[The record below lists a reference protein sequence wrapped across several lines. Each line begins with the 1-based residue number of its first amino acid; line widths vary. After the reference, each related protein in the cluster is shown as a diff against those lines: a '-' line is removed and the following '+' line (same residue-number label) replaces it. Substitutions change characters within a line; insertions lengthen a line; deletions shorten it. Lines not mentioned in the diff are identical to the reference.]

1 MKIKQYAKSV
11 WEKLA
16 VGGSVLIAA
25 SRSGQN
31 PESVEKC
38 ILYSGS
44 DANRGHCG
52 PDGYFSPI
60 LDPIQEYYKRRSFK
74 AINLSYP
81 LSYYHSSEVRGGAI
95 LLNRRAI
102 AIILIELVEKIAL
115 GNGIAAQRK
124 SNRRVLLLK
133 NMLSIL
139 KPNLIFAFQA
149 TQELCKAAH
158 ELDIAVVEPMHGM
171 NLSPK
176 DEIFKNT
183 IFGIAPVALPD
194 AYLAYD
200 DRTQVTLSE
209 LIDDRE
215 ITVFRMPHPW
225 HVECQNIDSLL
236 LDVKWSSIL
245 FSSTKPVKIL
255 VALQWGY
262 AGERD
267 SLSNIIPNGILHPS
281 IEQAIVEN
289 PDVLWLLRMHP
300 VQIKARGYK
309 AHRDYVQSLTER
321 HPNVE
326 WQDATELPLPTIL
339 AHVQGHITMTSGTA
353 GEAAIFG
360 VPSLLL
366 CPTLKPGGAHSGW
379 FTELAKEGVVEFGEL
394 ESGYITKWILRLS
407 TDKDKSQQKDWKLER
422 DKFAMTLDKV
432 LEIYG
437 SDSKRRTTL
446 LRN

>member
-1 MKIKQYAKSV
+1 MNIKQYAKSF

-16 VGGSVLIAA
+16 IGGSVLIAA
-25 SRSGQN
+25 SRSGKSA
-31 PESVEKC
+31 EFDKKC

-44 DANRGHCG
+44 DANRGHYG

-60 LDPIQEYYKRRSFK
+60 LDPIQEHYKRQSYK
-74 AINLSYP
+74 AINLSFP

-102 AIILIELVEKIAL
+102 VIILIELVEKLVL
-115 GNGIAAQRK
+115 GKSIAAQRK
-124 SNRRVLLLK
+124 SRRRVLLLK

-149 TQELCKAAH
+149 TQELCNAAH

-176 DEIFKNT
+176 DEIFRNT
-183 IFGIAPVALPD
+183 IFGIASKALPD

-200 DRTQVTLSE
+200 DRTQATLTE
-209 LIDDRE
+209 LIGDRE
-215 ITVFRMPHPW
+215 IAVFRMPHPW
-225 HVECQNIDSLL
+225 HVECQNTDSLL
-236 LDVKWSSIL
+236 FDGKRSSIL
-245 FSSTKPVKIL
+245 FSSAKPIKIL

-262 AGERD
+262 GGERD

-281 IEQAIVEN
+281 VEQAIIEN

-309 AHRDYVQSLTER
+309 SHRDYVQSLSER

-326 WQDATELPLPTIL
+326 WQDATALPLPTLL
-339 AHVQGHITMTSGTA
+339 ANVQGHITMTSGTA

-366 CPTLKPGGAHSGW
+366 CPTLKPGGAHCGW
-379 FTELAKEGVVEFGEL
+379 FAELIDSELAEFGEL
-394 ESGYITKWILRLS
+394 ESEYITNWILRLS
-407 TDKDKSQQKDWKLER
+407 TTKPMLRRRDWKVER
-422 DKFAMTLDKV
+422 QDFAVTLNKV
-432 LEIYG
+432 LETYG
-437 SDSKRRTTL
+437 
-446 LRN
+446 NV